1 MFELKVVTKRRPFV
15 RSKAASSPS
24 RHTDSEGERPGRPML
39 VESAM
44 SSRTPASPRAFRRS
58 MPVSRPSRGSGSI
71 LKSPECTSTPWGVC
85 RTRAQASGMLW
96 VTGIH
101 SASISPSPTFTR
113 P

>member
-1 MFELKVVTKRRPFV
+1 
-15 RSKAASSPS
+15 
-24 RHTDSEGERPGRPML
+24 
-39 VESAM
+39 
-44 SSRTPASPRAFRRS
+44 
-58 MPVSRPSRGSGSI
+58 MPVVRPSMGSGSS

-101 SASISPSPTFTR
+101 SASISPLPTFTR